1 MKKKTQTSLKF
12 SELGLERWLVKI
24 CKKRNLIFPTIIQQ
38 VCIPPAL
45 SKKDLLVFSSPGS
58 GKTLAFLLPVLHLT
72 NKMECNLFSTILI
85 PTKEIGFSIYTLFN
99 DLGKVKKINCRL
111 LEKNFFCEENV
122 KIGVNCLI
130 VTPNLLFFL
139 TKLKKIYSNFKK
151 TLFVFSEID
160 IVIRNFFFPQT
171 FFLFKLLYPKQLL
184 IFGVNLTK
192 ELNFLTRNRFEK
204 NFFFFHEKRNYF
216 SFFFSLKQEYVF
228 CPIKSK
234 IKFLMAIL
242 KTRGKH
248 LNENQKN
255 KNTFIIFFSYKRD
268 YIRASIELH
277 KMGFFVVNFKENPRK
292 DCIVF
297 SSPHQK
303 KITVI
308 LTNKFVPKS
317 HPNFELGLI
326 INFDFP
332 EKIKKYIHRVRETCR
347 SFRPDSCLSLVSQG
361 EIKHLAD
368 FENQTGVCLKKSQIL
383 KEKHILSFFLTKR
396 EFL

>member
-139 TKLKKIYSNFKK
+139 TKLKKN
-151 TLFVFSEID
+151 
-160 IVIRNFFFPQT
+160 
-171 FFLFKLLYPKQLL
+171 LFKFQE
-184 IFGVNLTK
+184 N
-192 ELNFLTRNRFEK
+192 
-204 NFFFFHEKRNYF
+204 
-216 SFFFSLKQEYVF
+216 SFCV
-228 CPIKSK
+228 
-234 IKFLMAIL
+234 
-242 KTRGKH
+242 
-248 LNENQKN
+248 
-255 KNTFIIFFSYKRD
+255 
-268 YIRASIELH
+268 
-277 KMGFFVVNFKENPRK
+277 
-292 DCIVF
+292 
-297 SSPHQK
+297 
-303 KITVI
+303 
-308 LTNKFVPKS
+308 
-317 HPNFELGLI
+317 
-326 INFDFP
+326 
-332 EKIKKYIHRVRETCR
+332 
-347 SFRPDSCLSLVSQG
+347 
-361 EIKHLAD
+361 
-368 FENQTGVCLKKSQIL
+368 
-383 KEKHILSFFLTKR
+383 
-396 EFL
+396 